1 LGELD
6 EALPWINIREK
17 RDVCWSWDNLSLSIF
32 VNKTVGSGQAD
43 EITKFIR
50 AFKAS
55 DDDECLKTAI
65 VELYKAAGEY
75 IEEWKRQYNCRYVV
89 PVPSSRA
96 HEISRYSK
104 AMCGFIARM
113 FHLEYREGLL
123 FRERTV
129 PSSHMAA
136 YWQRLSVKEQ
146 FDSLGCRET
155 NLAGAGVTLF
165 DDVRN
170 IGNTSQA
177 CRRRL
182 RDDAKCSEVIR
193 PFLDRTQAE
202 CE

>member
-1 LGELD
+1 MET
-6 EALPWINIREK
+6 LPWINIRGE
-17 RDVCWSWDNLSLSIF
+17 RDVCWSWDNLSLSLF
-32 VNKTVGSGQAD
+32 VYRTVGSGQAD
-43 EITKFIR
+43 EITKFIL

-55 DDDECLKTAI
+55 IDDECMKAAM
-65 VELYKAAGEY
+65 VEIYDTAGEY
-75 IEEWKRQYNCRYVV
+75 IEEWKQQYNCRYVV

-104 AMCGFIARM
+104 AVCGFIAKI
-113 FHLEYREGLL
+113 FHLEYPEGLL

-155 NLAGAGVTLF
+155 NLAGAGVILF

-170 IGNTSQA
+170 TGYTSQA
-177 CRRRL
+177 CGRRL
-182 RDDAKCSEVIR
+182 REDAKCGEVIR
-193 PFLDRTQAE
+193 LFLARTQVE